1 MHTHFDQLGAATGR
15 LSSSNPNLQN
25 IPNQGEWGN
34 RIRRGFIAEQG
45 FSLVSFDY
53 SQMELR
59 IAAHLSGDEQMSAF
73 FRQGADIHQMTASTV
88 FGVTPQEVTPEMR
101 FRAKALNFGV
111 LYGMGA
117 QGFARSA
124 GIPAEDARSFIEQYF
139 VRFPK
144 VLEFMEQTKEFARKN
159 GYVETMFGR
168 RRYLPE
174 VNSSTPQLR
183 AAAERMAIN
192 HPIQGTLADLVKM
205 AMVKMQESSMLL
217 GGQCFML
224 LQIHDELLFEIADGI
239 IQETSRPIAELM
251 ENIVELN
258 VPLEIDVKKGKNWAD
273 VEKILL

>member
-1 MHTHFDQLGAATGR
+1 MR
-15 LSSSNPNLQN
+15 S
-25 IPNQGEWGN
+25 
-34 RIRRGFIAEQG
+34 
-45 FSLVSFDY
+45 
-53 SQMELR
+53 
-59 IAAHLSGDEQMSAF
+59 F
-73 FRQGADIHQMTASTV
+73 FRAKADIHAMTASSV
-88 FGVTPQEVTPEMR
+88 FGVPEGEVTPEMR

-117 QGFARSA
+117 QGFAKSA
-124 GIPAEDARSFIEQYF
+124 GIPFEEARDFIDQYF
-139 VRFPK
+139 VRFPR
-144 VLEFMEQTKEFARKN
+144 VYEYMEETKEFARSH

-183 AAAERMAIN
+183 AAAERMAQN
-192 HPIQGTLADLVKM
+192 HPIQGSLADIVKM
-205 AMVKMQESSMLL
+205 AMVRIQESSMLL